1 MVRGALRRT
10 AVLSHSWKRNTW
22 RSSGKGR
29 CTMNILMPQ
38 LGETV
43 SEGTIITWLKSEGD
57 TVLADEILLEIETDK
72 AATEVPAPI
81 AGVLT
86 QILVPAGQT
95 VAVGTALA
103 VIETA
108 PAPVT
113 TATAAGSP
121 LAETPTTAS
130 SPPESADAPRGRW
143 NREPK
148 FDRAGQPLSP
158 AVRRLVREHALDP
171 TAIVGGGRNGRI
183 RRKDV
188 LAHVAGAAPAAKALA
203 VLPAGAAGRLVPFSR
218 LRKRIAEHMV
228 RSKAASPH
236 VLQAVEV
243 DFSADRKRIAEH
255 MVRSKAASPHV
266 LQAVE
271 VDFSAVVSARARYK
285 AVFQDRHGVP
295 LTFLPFV
302 AHALCRAL
310 AEYPALNAS
319 IEGEALRLHDDVNLA
334 VAVDLNFE
342 GLVAPVLPRAHTL
355 TLTALATGI
364 HGITQRVR
372 SGKFSADELKGG
384 TYTLSNS
391 GSFGTFLTAPIIN
404 QPQVAILSMDGIHKR
419 ATVVESDAGDSI
431 TIRPIGVLAQSF
443 DHRAVDGAYSAA
455 YLRTLKGMIEARDW
469 EAALQA

>member
-1 MVRGALRRT
+1 
-10 AVLSHSWKRNTW
+10 
-22 RSSGKGR
+22 
-29 CTMNILMPQ
+29 MNILMPQ

-183 RRKDV
+183 RRRDV

-243 DFSADRKRIAEH
+243 DFSA
-255 MVRSKAASPHV
+255 
-266 LQAVE
+266 
-271 VDFSAVVSARARYK
+271 VVSARAKYK

-310 AEYPALNAS
+310 VEYPALNAS

>member
-1 MVRGALRRT
+1 
-10 AVLSHSWKRNTW
+10 
-22 RSSGKGR
+22 
-29 CTMNILMPQ
+29 MNILMPQ

-86 QILVPAGQT
+86 RILVPAGQT

-103 VIETA
+103 VIEAA

-130 SPPESADAPRGRW
+130 WPPESAPADAARGRW

-183 RRKDV
+183 RRRDV
-188 LAHVAGAAPAAKALA
+188 LAHVAGAPAAKAVA
-203 VLPAGAAGRLVPFSR
+203 VLPTAAAGRLVPFSR

-228 RSKAASPH
+228 RSKATSPH

-243 DFSADRKRIAEH
+243 DFT
-255 MVRSKAASPHV
+255 
-266 LQAVE
+266 
-271 VDFSAVVSARARYK
+271 AVVSARAKYK
-285 AVFQDRHGVP
+285 AAFQDRHGVT

-319 IEGEALRLHDDVNLA
+319 IEGEVLRLHDDVNLA

-342 GLVAPVLPRAHTL
+342 GLVAPVLTRAHTL

-419 ATVVESDAGDSI
+419 ATVIESDAGDSI
-431 TIRPIGVLAQSF
+431 AIRPIGVLAQSF

-455 YLRTLKGMIEARDW
+455 YLSTLKGMIEARDW
-469 EAALQA
+469 EAALNA